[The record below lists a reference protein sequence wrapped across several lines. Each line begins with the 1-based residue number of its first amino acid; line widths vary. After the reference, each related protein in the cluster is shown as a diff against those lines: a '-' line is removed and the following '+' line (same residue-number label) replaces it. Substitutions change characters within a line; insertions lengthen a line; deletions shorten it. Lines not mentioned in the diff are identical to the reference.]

1 MRRDRYDPGAGA
13 AGRLSRHRAR
23 HDGDHLGSRVGFQ
36 RKHSTPALTT
46 TASSESVG
54 LVMTV
59 ITNPHFT
66 EVVQGIEDELAR
78 DGYGLLLGDSHD
90 DPERELRLLHD
101 LHQRRVDG
109 VILAPSG
116 DARLTLGYV
125 REQSIPTVLIDRMAN
140 PEFDQVGT
148 ENLESTALLVSHLAD
163 LGHRRIAI
171 VAGLEGLA
179 TTTERLRG
187 YRLGLRRSGLQFVP
201 ELAAAG
207 DSMAEPARRAVA
219 GLLRLASP
227 PTALVVGN
235 NYMTI
240 GAMRALR
247 EAQLA
252 IPDEVALVA
261 FDDFD
266 WADPFTPG
274 LTTMAQP
281 CREMGASAVRL
292 LLSRLADPRR
302 APRTIRLV
310 ARFMHRESCGC
321 SSGSGH

>member
-1 MRRDRYDPGAGA
+1 MAAPTRGNRYHAGAGP
-13 AGRLSRHRAR
+13 AGRLS
-23 HDGDHLGSRVGFQ
+23 DGDHLGSLVRFR
-36 RKHSTPALTT
+36 RKHGPTPALTT
-46 TASSESVG
+46 TARSPSVG
-54 LVMTV
+54 LIMTV

-78 DGYGLLLGDSHD
+78 NGYGLLLGDSHD

-116 DARLTLGYV
+116 DAKLAFRYL
-125 REQSIPTVLIDRMAN
+125 RQQSIPTVLVDRMAN

-148 ENLESTALLVSHLAD
+148 ENLESTALLFAHLAN

-179 TTTERLRG
+179 TTTERLCG
-187 YRLGLRRSGLQFVP
+187 YRLGLGRSGLPFVR

-219 GLLRLASP
+219 GLLGLASP
-227 PTALVVGN
+227 PTALEVGN

-247 EAQLA
+247 EAPLA
-252 IPDEVALVA
+252 IPDDVALVA
-261 FDDFD
+261 FDDFE
-266 WADPFTPG
+266 WADLFTPRTKG
-274 LTTMAQP
+274 LTP
-281 CREMGASAVRL
+281 E
-292 LLSRLADPRR
+292 LALTDRN
-302 APRTIRLV
+302 LWL
-310 ARFMHRESCGC
+310 
-321 SSGSGH
+321 

>member
-1 MRRDRYDPGAGA
+1 
-13 AGRLSRHRAR
+13 
-23 HDGDHLGSRVGFQ
+23 
-36 RKHSTPALTT
+36 
-46 TASSESVG
+46 
-54 LVMTV
+54 MTV

-78 DGYGLLLGDSHD
+78 NGYGLLLGDSHD

-116 DARLTLGYV
+116 DARLTLRYV
-125 REQSIPTVLIDRMAN
+125 REQSIATVLVDRMAN

-219 GLLRLASP
+219 GLLGLASP
-227 PTALVVGN
+227 PTALVVEN
-235 NYMTI
+235 HYMTI

-261 FDDFD
+261 FDDFE
-266 WADPFTPG
+266 WADLFTPR
-274 LTTMAQP
+274 LTTVAQP

-302 APRTIRLV
+302 APRTIRL
-310 ARFMHRESCGC
+310 AAQFMYRESCGC
-321 SSGSGH
+321 SSGSGR